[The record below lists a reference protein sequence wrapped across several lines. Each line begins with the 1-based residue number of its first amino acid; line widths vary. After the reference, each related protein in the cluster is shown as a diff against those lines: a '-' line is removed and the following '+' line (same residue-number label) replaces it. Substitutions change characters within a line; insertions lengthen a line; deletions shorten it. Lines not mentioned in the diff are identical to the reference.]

1 MPIYAP
7 GEKKYNFLSIQKIL
21 IFFVVGMKNICYG
34 EKITIPFVEVGF

>member
-1 MPIYAP
+1 MLL
-7 GEKKYNFLSIQKIL
+7 GKKNTISFPYKKIL